1 MVKAYSKEEIVAIG
15 ARLKEARLKRGL
27 SQWQLCRKV
36 GLKDVH
42 ILSGYEIGR
51 FPIKEKLVQKFA
63 KELGVTTNYI
73 LEGEKEM
80 AMSSVTVKKEEVKV
94 PEVIAEPVAKE
105 VITEPVKKHPHAY
118 VGKRKDYVW
127 MKGDV
132 FEENYI
138 KSKLRPVELAE
149 LLNMNKQTATAT
161 YKKWFKG
168 ENRIY
173 ISYINILA
181 EYFGISPDDLIDKER
196 NEREPIICN
205 GGPGR
210 GRTWTDKK
218 DPSPTTPIV
227 VTMEAPK
234 DIPQAEEKKPIP
246 INAEQAFVQNVKYY
260 ISKNNLDEGDFLE
273 KIGAEDGFFDL
284 VIKHNVKIPL
294 AVVLKIARELDM
306 SVEDLVFDDSAR
318 KITEEILAMEK
329 RMAELKAM
337 IGMK

>member
-1 MVKAYSKEEIVAIG
+1 MVKTYSKEEIAAIG

-80 AMSSVTVKKEEVKV
+80 AMSSVVVKKEETKV
-94 PEVIAEPVAKE
+94 PQVIADAVPKTEETAEKE
-105 VITEPVKKHPHAY
+105 TNTYA
-118 VGKRKDYVW
+118 GKRKDYVW

-132 FEENYI
+132 FKENYI
-138 KSKLRPVELAE
+138 KSKLRPVELSE
-149 LLNMNKQTATAT
+149 LLNMRKTTATSA
-161 YKKWFKG
+161 YRKWFNN
-168 ENRIY
+168 ENRIH
-173 ISYINILA
+173 ISYVNILA
-181 EYFGISPDDLIDKER
+181 EYFGISPDELIDKER
-196 NEREPIICN
+196 NEREPVNLN

-210 GRTWTDKK
+210 GRKWTDDK

-227 VTMEAPK
+227 VTMEAPN
-234 DIPQAEEKKPIP
+234 DIPQTEEKKPIP

-294 AVVLKIARELDM
+294 AVVIKIARELDM
-306 SVEDLVFDDSAR
+306 SVEDLVFDDGAR
-318 KITEEILAMEK
+318 KITEEIMAMEK